1 LSPAKEEN
9 GMDISFEDRG
19 AVRVVTMSGA
29 DGLNVFTDEAHAMLR
44 EQLMAADE
52 DDGIRV
58 IVLRGTKRSFS
69 VGADIEAFPPAPADP
84 TPFVSRFLH
93 ANSLPERLGKPV
105 LAVVEGLATAG
116 GFELALACDWIFA
129 GQHAAFAFPEAR
141 FGLVAGYAAARLAE
155 TIGMHQARRLL
166 MTGETLSAVDAVAA
180 GLPVTVVPD
189 SDVLEAAMVMA
200 AQICASAPHAVRA
213 IKQRSVA
220 GAEARDP
227 ALRNGIGTYAQLWN
241 LPDTSEAIAA
251 WRERRDPVFRPL
263 SNPWADP
270 QGQ

>member
-1 LSPAKEEN
+1 
-9 GMDISFEDRG
+9 MDISFEDRG

-29 DGLNVFTDEAHAMLR
+29 NGLNVFTDEAHAMLR
-44 EQLMAADE
+44 EQLTAADKN
-52 DDGIRV
+52 DGTRV

-84 TPFVSRFLH
+84 TPFVSQFLH
-93 ANSLPERLGKPV
+93 ANSLPERLAKPV
-105 LAVVEGLATAG
+105 LAVVEGVAMAG

-129 GQHAAFAFPEAR
+129 GPRAVFSLPEAR
-141 FGLVAGYAAARLAE
+141 FGLVAGYAAARLTE
-155 TIGMHQARRLL
+155 TIGMHRARRLL
-166 MTGETLSAVDAVAA
+166 MTGETLSAADAVAL
-180 GLPVTVVPD
+180 GLPVTVVAD

-200 AQICASAPHAVRA
+200 AQICASAPQAVRA

-220 GAEARDP
+220 AAEARDP
-227 ALRNGIGTYAQLWN
+227 SLHNGVGAYAQLWN
-241 LPDTSEAIAA
+241 LPDTAEAIAA

-263 SNPWADP
+263 SNPWAEP